1 VTTLPDA
8 NVLVALVV
16 ADHVHHAA
24 AEDWLAGTADQ
35 FATCPI
41 TQGALVRLLIR
52 QGQPAAAA
60 LAVLEALAGS
70 PRHEFWPDDVAYHRV
85 AMHGV
90 VGHRQVTD
98 AYLAQLARDHEG
110 RLATL
115 DQGLAKL
122 HGDVADLVPTG

>member
-1 VTTLPDA
+1 VTTLLDA
-8 NVLVALVV
+8 NVLIALVV

-24 AEDWLAGTADQ
+24 AEEWFAGTADR
-35 FATCPI
+35 FATCPV
-41 TQGALVRLLIR
+41 TEGALVRLLVR
-52 QGQPAAAA
+52 EGQSAATAV
-60 LAVLEALAGS
+60 AVLEGLAGS

-98 AYLAQLARDHEG
+98 AYLVQLARAHQG

-115 DQGLAKL
+115 DQGLATL
-122 HGDVADLVPTG
+122 HEDVADLVPSG